1 MTFQVDTSMIRH
13 HRTAK
18 LDFGPVTHGTV
29 SESSW
34 RDITI
39 TDMGGDVSTFT
50 VWTSEGSEN
59 ERAERLRVV
68 GDPPVEV
75 PLIVPAVEPV
85 SANEYVEGDAC

>member
-1 MTFQVDTSMIRH
+1 MSFQVDTSMIRH

-18 LDFGPVTHGTV
+18 IAFGPVTHGVV

-39 TDMGGDVSTFT
+39 TDMGGKVSTFT
-50 VWTSEGSEN
+50 VWTSEGSED

-75 PLIVPAVEPV
+75 LAPQPV
-85 SANEYVEGDAC
+85 VANDYVEGDVC

>member
-1 MTFQVDTSMIRH
+1 MSFQVDTSMIRH

-18 LDFGPVTHGTV
+18 IDFGPVTHGVV

-39 TDMGGDVSTFT
+39 TDMGGNVSTFM
-50 VWTSEGSEN
+50 VWTSEGTED
-59 ERAERLRVV
+59 ERTARLRVV

-75 PLIVPAVEPV
+75 LAPQPV
-85 SANEYVEGDAC
+85 DANGCVEGDAC